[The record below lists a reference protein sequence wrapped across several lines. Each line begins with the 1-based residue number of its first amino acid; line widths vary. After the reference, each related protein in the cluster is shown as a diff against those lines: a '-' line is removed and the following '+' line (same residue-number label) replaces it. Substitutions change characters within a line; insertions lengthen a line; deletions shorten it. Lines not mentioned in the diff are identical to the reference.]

1 MIKNEALSIVIPVY
15 NEASSLI
22 ELYEKIKVN
31 VASFSIWEI
40 LFVDDGSTD
49 DSGEII
55 RSLHEKDKR
64 VKLIQFHR
72 NYGKSA
78 ALSEGFKIATGNYIL
93 TMDADL
99 QDDPCEIKNLYKK
112 LLEGYDL
119 ISGWKKS
126 RKDPLSKKIP
136 SKFFNWVTRLM
147 TGVKIHDFN
156 CGLKLYRRTVINTL
170 EIYGG
175 RHRYIPALAGQK
187 RFKIAEIPV
196 HHRER
201 KYGIT
206 KYGSARLFHGFF
218 DLLTILFLHR
228 YTQSPLHLFGF
239 FGLISLL
246 SSFGIEIYV
255 VILKLFFNEPFKIH
269 FALIAFGGMLFVL
282 GLWFFSIGLI
292 GEMIAKVTQ
301 QRENRI
307 KQILK

>member
-1 MIKNEALSIVIPVY
+1 MINNESLSIVIPVY

-22 ELYEKIKVN
+22 ELYEEIKIN
-31 VASFSIWEI
+31 VTSFSIWEI

-78 ALSEGFKIATGNYIL
+78 ALSEGFKTATGNFIL

-99 QDDPCEIKNLYKK
+99 QDDPKEIDNLFKK
-112 LLEGYDL
+112 IQDGYDL
-119 ISGWKKS
+119 VSGWKIT

-156 CGLKLYRRTVINTL
+156 CGLKLYRKRVVDTL

-175 RHRYIPALAGQK
+175 RHRYIPALASQK
-187 RFKIAEIPV
+187 RFIIGEIPV
-196 HHRER
+196 NHRER
-201 KYGIT
+201 KYGTT
-206 KYGSARLFHGFF
+206 KYGGARLFHGFF

-228 YTQSPLHLFGF
+228 YTQSPLHLFGYL
-239 FGLISLL
+239 GLISLL
-246 SSFGIEIYV
+246 ISFGVEIYV
-255 VILKLFFNEPFKIH
+255 VILKMFFNEPFKIH
-269 FALIAFGGMLFVL
+269 FALIVFGGMLFVL

-292 GEMIAKVTQ
+292 GEMIAKVTHH
-301 QRENRI
+301 RENRI

>member
-1 MIKNEALSIVIPVY
+1 MNNETLSIVIPVY

-22 ELYEKIKVN
+22 ELYEGIKVN
-31 VASFSIWEI
+31 VSSFSLWEI
-40 LFVDDGSTD
+40 LFIDDGSTD

-55 RSLHEKDKR
+55 RSLYEKDKR
-64 VKLIQFHR
+64 IKLIQFHR

-78 ALSEGFKIATGNYIL
+78 ALSEGFNMATGNYIL

-99 QDDPCEIKNLYKK
+99 QDDPAEIDNLYKK
-112 LLEGYDL
+112 ILEGYDL

-126 RKDPLSKKIP
+126 RKDPLSKRLP
-136 SKFFNWVTRLM
+136 SKFFNRVTRLM

-156 CGLKLYRRTVINTL
+156 CGIKLYRKRVVDSL

-187 RFKIAEIPV
+187 RFKISEISV

-201 KYGIT
+201 KYGTT
-206 KYGSARLFHGFF
+206 KYGGARLFHGFF

-239 FGLISLL
+239 FGLMSLL
-246 SSFGIEIYV
+246 VSFGIEIYV
-255 VILKLFFNEPFKIH
+255 VILQLFFNEPFRIH
-269 FALIAFGGMLFVL
+269 FALIVFGGMLFVL

-301 QRENRI
+301 HRENRI

>member
-1 MIKNEALSIVIPVY
+1 MINNESLSIVIPVY

-22 ELYEKIKVN
+22 ELYEEIKIN
-31 VASFSIWEI
+31 VTSFLIWEI

-78 ALSEGFKIATGNYIL
+78 ALSEGFKTATGNFIL

-99 QDDPCEIKNLYKK
+99 QDDPKEIDNLFKK
-112 LLEGYDL
+112 IQDGYDL
-119 ISGWKKS
+119 VSGWKIT

-156 CGLKLYRRTVINTL
+156 CGLKLYRKRVVDTL

-175 RHRYIPALAGQK
+175 RHRYIPALASQK
-187 RFKIAEIPV
+187 RFIIGEIPV
-196 HHRER
+196 NHRER
-201 KYGIT
+201 KYGVT
-206 KYGSARLFHGFF
+206 KYGGARLFHGFF
-218 DLLTILFLHR
+218 DLLAILFLHR
-228 YTQSPLHLFGF
+228 YTQSPLHLFGYL
-239 FGLISLL
+239 GLISLL
-246 SSFGIEIYV
+246 ISFGVEIYV
-255 VILKLFFNEPFKIH
+255 VILKMFFNEPFKIH
-269 FALIAFGGMLFVL
+269 FALIVFGGMLFVL

-301 QRENRI
+301 HRENRI